1 MYCLPLLSSFPPS
14 FSSVFSFFCSSS
26 YSLLQNS
33 VCVCVCVCVCVYV
46 YGQQYSG
53 CGDDMY
59 VGEDVSGF
67 KYLYVNPHT
76 RSCRIR
82 PVKHTHTHTHSYTE
96 AHTHSLTH
104 IPKHTHTHSLIYPST
119 HTHTLTHSY
128 TQVHT
133 HTHSYTQAHT
143 HTHTIQNFT
152 Q

>member
-82 PVKHTHTHTHSYTE
+82 PVKHTHTHTHSPFTL
-96 AHTHSLTH
+96 SLLH
-104 IPKHTHTHSLIYPST
+104 IQT
-119 HTHTLTHSY
+119 
-128 TQVHT
+128 
-133 HTHSYTQAHT
+133 HT
-143 HTHTIQNFT
+143 HTHTHTHQNPHPT
-152 Q
+152 HTLHLHTNTHNHTTPI